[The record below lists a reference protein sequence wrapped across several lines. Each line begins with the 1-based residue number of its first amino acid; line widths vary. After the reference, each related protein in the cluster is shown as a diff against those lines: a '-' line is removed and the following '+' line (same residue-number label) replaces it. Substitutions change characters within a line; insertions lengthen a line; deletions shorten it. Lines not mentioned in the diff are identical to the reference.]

1 MTIESLAVVIIVLA
15 FALRA
20 VHQLLPSLS
29 RSVIDRVRRLFGLK
43 VATMQASGC
52 DAGCGPC
59 TGCGAPKSAANTKEA
74 PLSFERQ
81 PRR

>member
-1 MTIESLAVVIIVLA
+1 MTLESLAVVVIVLA

-20 VHQLLPSLS
+20 VHQLLPALS
-29 RSVIDRVRRLFGLK
+29 RSLIDRARRLFGLK
-43 VATMQASGC
+43 AATVQASGC

-59 TGCGAPKSAANTKEA
+59 SGCGAPKSAADAKEA